1 MKNVFKFT
9 HIVAVAFAAVC
20 MFSFSACNDEV
31 SDNMTDLK
39 TSLEKEVQ
47 DLQDQVDD
55 MQRQISTITT
65 CTCDFQKTI
74 DLVNDSLKNY
84 WNITQVQNY
93 VNTQLNDY
101 VRKTVYQAAIDSI
114 NEALDSINA
123 HLSRHCDSISDLYV
137 MYNTLN
143 NAITTTNALANAANQ
158 LAKDDSVR
166 IDLLTGRV
174 LTLETN
180 YNTLNGRVDTLK
192 GRVDTLDARYTTLNG
207 KVTTI
212 GDRVDTLDA
221 RYTNLNGRMTAAEG
235 NITALDTRLT
245 TAEGN
250 IVTVSNRVDTLTTR
264 MTSVETIL
272 TRVRDSVAVAYA
284 LAFRDSI
291 RINALE
297 QMYTSLHETDSL
309 QQYQIDSIKTAILN
323 FATHAEVNAVY
334 SYADSLHN
342 VAIKYAHDLDSILR
356 DTLNT
361 FDVRITTIENIVPI
375 IRDSVKLLNDS
386 LVALQAEVAN
396 LKTQVNQNTKDIA
409 ALTKV
414 VDKVMDALTK
424 SIYGVVIQG
433 TFNPVFGYACL
444 PFGIQSNIL
453 MAYYGENESRT
464 YFPTTR
470 TSALVY
476 EEYALTDE
484 DAAMLG
490 SSVES
495 FVVPGQTTFLG
506 EGANAGKLFFSV
518 NPSTADLTDATFT
531 LVDSRDNEAGIKL
544 DTVKP
549 STEQLTF
556 GYTGTYNKAPVQGH
570 ASNGFYEAQA
580 SLDEAGIPVAKIAVD
595 PQLKEAV
602 KDFYRSNFKGKS
614 GTEIITNLD
623 PSSFT
628 HLAQGLYQQFNGL
641 CPRYA
646 VKATWTDSLGTHDA
660 YSEYGAAAVAV
671 KPLSYAFLK
680 DKSLKKL
687 PNINPLTGLDNLNI
701 KISDIEFNV
710 QIRLDSAHANIHLA
724 AITIN
729 LDTVDLILDVPDI
742 QYYKDHPDEPIRY
755 VKDTVDLSELQE
767 YFNDRFAQV
776 IGSWEGN
783 INKAINEQVNLLITN
798 INDQLRDFTTD
809 VQGQLNTQ
817 IQKVMK
823 DVQGQVLSKF
833 DDFLDKIN
841 GFIKKVNGVVNKVN
855 RVLDNPN
862 KFMQTILVY
871 EDVDKH
877 FRILS
882 TTKNFP
888 SYFTGTG
895 AIILHPTSYN
905 AEIVAPA
912 YKKFIAVTNVYKNG
926 TSAQDGDP
934 ACLAALNSVN
944 SKPYFNE
951 VIDGGR
957 YGVPFVPV
965 TGGFTYEIFYS
976 ALDYSGKISQR
987 KYYVT
992 VQ

>member
-180 YNTLNGRVDTLK
+180 YDTLK

-361 FDVRITTIENIVPI
+361 FDVRITTIENLVPI

-386 LVALQAEVAN
+386 IVALQAEVAN
-396 LKTQVNQNTKDIA
+396 LKTQVDQNTKDIA

-444 PFGIQSNIL
+444 PFGIQSNVL
-453 MAYYGENESRT
+453 MAYYGQNDSRT

-476 EEYALTDE
+476 EQYALTDE

-490 SSVES
+490 ASMES

-506 EGANAGKLFFSV
+506 EGPNAGKIFFTV

-531 LVDSRDNEAGIKL
+531 LVDSRDNEAGITL
-544 DTVKP
+544 DTVRP
-549 STEQLTF
+549 STEKLTF
-556 GYTGTYNKAPVQGH
+556 GYTGPYNMNLAPVQGQ
-570 ASNGFYEAQA
+570 STNGLYEAVA
-580 SLDEAGIPVAKIAVD
+580 SLDEAGIPTAKISID
-595 PQLKEAV
+595 PQLKQAV
-602 KDFYRSNFKGKS
+602 KDFYNTNFRGKS
-614 GTEIITNLD
+614 GTQIITGMSA
-623 PSSFT
+623 SSFT
-628 HLAQGLYQQFNGL
+628 ELAQGIYQQFNGL

-646 VKATWTDSLGTHDA
+646 VKATWTDSLGQHDV

-680 DKSLKKL
+680 DKTLGKL
-687 PNINPLTGLDNLNI
+687 PNISP
-701 KISDIEFNV
+701 ISDMSDFKINMQDIHFNV
-710 QIRLDSAHANIHLA
+710 RIRLDSAHANIHLA
-724 AITIN
+724 AITLN
-729 LDTVDLILDVPDI
+729 LDTVDVILDVPDLNHYQATGEI
-742 QYYKDHPDEPIRY
+742 VYI
-755 VKDTVDLSELQE
+755 KDTVDLSELQN

-776 IGSWEGN
+776 ITNWEGN

-798 INDQLRDFTTD
+798 INDQLRDFTDD
-809 VQGQLNTQ
+809 VQGQLNSQ
-817 IQKVMK
+817 IQKVMN
-823 DVQGQVLSKF
+823 DVQGQVMSKF
-833 DDFLDKIN
+833 NNYLKDIN
-841 GFIKKVNGVVNKVN
+841 KVISKVNSVVNKVN
-855 RVLDNPN
+855 RILDNPN
-862 KFMQTILVY
+862 KFMQPILVY
-871 EDVDKH
+871 EGKDH
-877 FRILS
+877 AFHIMS
-882 TTKNFP
+882 TRKVLPTV
-888 SYFTGTG
+888 FTGSG